1 MSSKKW
7 EEPSASERERLYILV
22 EELNECIQIFN
33 RTIHITMK
41 VLRFGY
47 DEVYPKERKTNR
59 TRLEEEIGDVMGMV
73 GLMIHQNDL
82 SLRSIRRAEKAKLAK
97 LVRYTR
103 SQPIDIL
110 ERLK

>member
-1 MSSKKW
+1 MSSKEW
-7 EEPSASERERLYILV
+7 EEPLTSERERLYILV

-33 RTIHITMK
+33 RTIHISMK

-59 TRLEEEIGDVMGMV
+59 KRLEEEIGDVIAMIE
-73 GLMIHQNDL
+73 LMIHQNDL
-82 SLRSIRRAEKAKLAK
+82 SLKSIRQAEKAKLAK

-103 SQPIDIL
+103 SQPINIL
-110 ERLK
+110 EGLK